1 MDITVIIPARYFSTR
16 FPGKPLAELN
26 GKTLIQHVYERTLQS
41 KLANKVIVATDDKRI
56 LAKVKSFGGEAYMTS
71 KDHLTGTDR
80 IAELAREIDSSIIV
94 NVQGDEPFIESD
106 SIDFTI
112 KPLLEESSLVMS
124 TIKVKI
130 EDSKEIFDFNVV
142 KVVTDKDDFALY
154 FSRWPIP
161 FFREKWNDILNS
173 EKDRDLLSHPAH
185 IFKHLGLY
193 AYKRDFLL
201 KYTKWPRTPLEKIEN
216 LEQLRVLENGYK
228 IKVVEGKHDSIG
240 IDTTQDLERL
250 RCSWKNKR

>member
-1 MDITVIIPARYFSTR
+1 MDITVIIPARYYSTR
-16 FPGKPLAELN
+16 FPGKPLAKLK

-41 KLANKVIVATDDKRI
+41 KLTKKVVVATDDKRI
-56 LAKVKSFGGEAYMTS
+56 LDEVKSFGGEAYMTS

-106 SIDFTI
+106 SIDITI
-112 KPLLEESSLVMS
+112 KPLLEENSLVMS

-130 EDSKEIFDFNVV
+130 EDIKEIFDFNVV

-161 FFREKWNDILNS
+161 FLREKWCNILNS
-173 EKDRDLLSHPAH
+173 EKNKDVLSHPTH
-185 IFKHLGLY
+185 LFKHLGLY

-201 KYTKWPRTPLEKIEN
+201 QYTKWPRTPLEKIEN

-228 IKVVEGKHDSIG
+228 IKVVEGKYDSIG
-240 IDTTQDLERL
+240 IDTPQDLERL
-250 RCSWKNKR
+250 ECS

>member
-1 MDITVIIPARYFSTR
+1 MDITVIIPARYYSTR
-16 FPGKPLAELN
+16 FPGKPLAKLK

-41 KLANKVIVATDDKRI
+41 KLTKKVVVATDDKRI
-56 LAKVKSFGGEAYMTS
+56 LDEVKSFGGEAYMTS

-106 SIDFTI
+106 SIDITI
-112 KPLLEESSLVMS
+112 KPLLEENSLVMS

-130 EDSKEIFDFNVV
+130 EDIKEIFDFNVV
-142 KVVTDKDDFALY
+142 KVITDKDDFALY

-161 FFREKWNDILNS
+161 FFREKWCDILNS
-173 EKDRDLLSHPAH
+173 EKNKDVLSHPTH
-185 IFKHLGLY
+185 LFKHLGLY

-201 KYTKWPRTPLEKIEN
+201 QYTKWPRTPLEKIEN

-228 IKVVEGKHDSIG
+228 IKVVEGKYDSIG
-240 IDTTQDLERL
+240 IDTPQDLERL
-250 RCSWKNKR
+250 KCS